1 MGRLAIAIG
10 ILVLLGTSRVDAGIP
25 KCRALDAND
34 GALLLEYASGSAS
47 SCAAQLEATMRKR
60 RCTKAPGAQVE
71 YTTQFDHRGVQGRL
85 VTLACNPP
93 VAKKAAAKPV
103 RTARTARTA
112 KPTRVAKVAPAP
124 KAPQCRAVD
133 PRTKGTIAVAAQP
146 SALRCAAV
154 LAAEVKEKRCTKQT
168 HGKKIEY
175 ATRFDQRGVKAG
187 RAAATCKRRP
197 LRPRH

>member
-1 MGRLAIAIG
+1 
-10 ILVLLGTSRVDAGIP
+10 
-25 KCRALDAND
+25 
-34 GALLLEYASGSAS
+34 
-47 SCAAQLEATMRKR
+47 MRKR

-71 YTTQFDHRGVQGRL
+71 YTTQFDHRSVQGRL

-93 VAKKAAAKPV
+93 VAKKAAKPV

-112 KPTRVAKVAPAP
+112 KPTRVAKVTPAP

-146 SALRCAAV
+146 LALRCAAV

-175 ATRFDQRGVKAG
+175 ATRFDQRGVKDG
-187 RAAATCKRRP
+187 RAAVVCK
-197 LRPRH
+197 

>member
-1 MGRLAIAIG
+1 MGKLGLAT
-10 ILVLLGTSRVDAGIP
+10 LVCVLVGAAPARADIP

-34 GALLLEYASGSAS
+34 GALLLEYANNSATT
-47 SCAAQLEATMRKR
+47 CAAQLEATMRKR

-71 YTTQFDHRGVQGRL
+71 YTTNFEHRGVQGRL
-85 VTLACNPP
+85 VTIQCNPP
-93 VAKKAAAKPV
+93 VAKKPAAKPV
-103 RTARTARTA
+103 RTARSARPA
-112 KPTRVAKVAPAP
+112 KPARVAKVTPAP

-133 PRTKGTIAVAAQP
+133 LRTKGTIAVAAQP

-175 ATRFDQRGVKAG
+175 ATRFDQRGVKDG
-187 RAAATCKRRP
+187 RAAVTCK
-197 LRPRH
+197 